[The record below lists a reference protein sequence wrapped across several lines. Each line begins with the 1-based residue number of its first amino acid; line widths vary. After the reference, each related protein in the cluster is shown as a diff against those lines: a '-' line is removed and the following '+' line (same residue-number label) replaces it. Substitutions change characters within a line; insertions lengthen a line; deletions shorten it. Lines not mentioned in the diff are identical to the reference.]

1 MSNVQLNSFED
12 ILSYASADFS
22 EVRAWLVQQIDYL
35 FHHDMEKLKWVLYR
49 IDVNESKLK
58 QLLID
63 NSQQKLLPMRLLNG
77 KFKNII
83 REKLLKLRIGVLIYN
98 LFGILLINP
107 SIASSIIFIENN
119 FFVQ

>member
-49 IDVNESKLK
+49 IDVNELKLK

-63 NSQQKLLPMRLLNG
+63 NPEVQPAEIIADEIIKRQIQKYHSR
-77 KFKNII
+77 KATEAADWSFDI
-83 REKLLKLRIGVLIYN
+83 
-98 LFGILLINP
+98 
-107 SIASSIIFIENN
+107 
-119 FFVQ
+119 